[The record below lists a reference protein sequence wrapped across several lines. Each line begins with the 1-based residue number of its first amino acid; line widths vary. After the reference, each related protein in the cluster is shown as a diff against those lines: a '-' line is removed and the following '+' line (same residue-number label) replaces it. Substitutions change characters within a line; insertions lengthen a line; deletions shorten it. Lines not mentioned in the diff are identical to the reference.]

1 MDRNV
6 IPMVMAYVDDA
17 SIAGRQQVS
26 RLRLEKML
34 KRELRRKGYV
44 VANQLKSKEYSLNLY
59 NYHVREQDENTLG
72 FQVKK
77 DGVVYWVFYRF
88 NGTMAIFEKDYLEA
102 CMSRKDSAPFFK
114 ESETQRE
121 EFAGPAK

>member
-1 MDRNV
+1 MNRNV
-6 IPMVMAYVDDA
+6 IPMVMAYVDDT

-26 RLRLEKML
+26 KPCLEKML
-34 KRELRRKGYV
+34 KRELRGKGYV
-44 VANQLKSKEYSLNLY
+44 VANQLKSKEYILNLY
-59 NYHVREQDENTLG
+59 NYHVRKLDEKTLG

-77 DGVVYWVFYRF
+77 GNVPYWVFYRF

-102 CMSRKDSAPFFK
+102 CMNRKDSAPFFK
-114 ESETQRE
+114 ESEVQGD